1 MNRQFQNFNQ
11 NSFVDNQ
18 NSIARNM
25 SVFGNKQDSIR
36 YMERPGSMNVSQM
49 EYNRNQ
55 PSGHQPSSNRPIYN
69 PNPFGNDTNSM
80 SNPFSNDV
88 SSIQSNMIPSQ
99 MSPQNNLSNN
109 SNYNNNRKEI
119 GVLFFSNNCS
129 HSRAFLTALYKTPFN
144 DLVRKICIDK
154 GDVKIPRIITEVP
167 TLIARGIQR
176 PLVGDQVG
184 AWLENE
190 LQKGSSQKSNAD
202 LGCYSFSG
210 KDNYSVI
217 GEVNDDMS
225 VCNSF
230 ADWDKDY
237 YINAP
242 LDSDK
247 GEKKK
252 STMNSSQISDMGQIS
267 KLRNERDSMFTDQRR
282 SMKNTQI
289 DPEKFNEMFVKQQQ
303 KTYRNNLK
311 NI

>member
-18 NSIARNM
+18 NPIARNI
-25 SVFGNKQDSIR
+25 SVFGNKQESIH
-36 YMERPGSMNVSQM
+36 YMDRPSSVNVSQN

-55 PSGHQPSSNRPIYN
+55 PSNNSRKPVYN
-69 PNPFGNDTNSM
+69 PNPFGNEASTIGS
-80 SNPFSNDV
+80 PFSNDV
-88 SSIQSNMIPSQ
+88 SSIQSNMIP
-99 MSPQNNLSNN
+99 PTA
-109 SNYNNNRKEI
+109 NRQQSKEV

-129 HSRAFLTALYKTPFN
+129 HSRAFLAALYKTPFN
-144 DLVRKICIDK
+144 DFVRKICIDK
-154 GDVKIPRIITEVP
+154 GDVKIPKIITEVP

-176 PLVGDQVG
+176 PLVGEQVT

-190 LQKGSSQKSNAD
+190 IKKGTSQNSNAE
-202 LGCYSFSG
+202 LQCYSFSG

-237 YINAP
+237 FINAP
-242 LDSDK
+242 IDNEK
-247 GEKKK
+247 GDKKK
-252 STMNSSQISDMGQIS
+252 ASQNSSQISEMNQIS
-267 KLRNERDSMFTDQRR
+267 KLRNDRDSMFVDQRQK
-282 SMKNTQI
+282 MKTAQI
-289 DPEKFNEMFVKQQQ
+289 DPEKFNEMFLKQQQ
-303 KTYRNNLK
+303 KAFRNNMK

>member
-18 NSIARNM
+18 NPLSRNM

-36 YMERPGSMNVSQM
+36 YMDRPSSINVSQN
-49 EYNRNQ
+49 EYDRNQ
-55 PSGHQPSSNRPIYN
+55 PSNNSRKPVYN
-69 PNPFGNDTNSM
+69 PNPFGNDMGSTMGS
-80 SNPFSNDV
+80 PFSNDV
-88 SSIQSNMIPSQ
+88 SSIQSNMIPT
-99 MSPQNNLSNN
+99 SNTQPK
-109 SNYNNNRKEI
+109 KEV

-129 HSRAFLTALYKTPFN
+129 HSRAFLAALYKTPLN

-176 PLVGDQVG
+176 PLIGDQVS

-190 LQKGSSQKSNAD
+190 LKKGTSQNSNAE
-202 LGCYSFSG
+202 LQCYSFSA

-237 YINAP
+237 FINAP
-242 LDSDK
+242 IDNEK
-247 GEKKK
+247 GDKKK
-252 STMNSSQISDMGQIS
+252 SSINTSQISEMNQIS
-267 KLRNERDSMFTDQRR
+267 KLRTERDSMFIDQRQK
-282 SMKNTQI
+282 MKTSQI

-303 KTYRNNLK
+303 KIFRNNMK

>member
-11 NSFVDNQ
+11 NSFVDNT
-18 NSIARNM
+18 NPIARNM

-36 YMERPGSMNVSQM
+36 YMERPSALNLSQN
-49 EYNRNQ
+49 EYNQNQ
-55 PSGHQPSSNRPIYN
+55 GNSNSRKPVYN
-69 PNPFGNDTNSM
+69 PNPFGNDMNSM
-80 SNPFSNDV
+80 SSPFSNDT
-88 SSIQSNMIPSQ
+88 SSIQSNMVSQSNSPSG
-99 MSPQNNLSNN
+99 NK
-109 SNYNNNRKEI
+109 REI
-119 GVLFFSNNCS
+119 GVLFYSNNCS
-129 HSRAFLTALYKTPFN
+129 HSRAFLASLYKTPFN
-144 DLVRKICIDK
+144 DLVKKICIDK

-176 PLVGDQVG
+176 PLVGEQVQ

-190 LQKGSSQKSNAD
+190 TKKGTSQNSNAD
-202 LGCYSFSG
+202 LQCYSFNAR
-210 KDNYSVI
+210 DNYSVI

-242 LDSDK
+242 IDNEK
-247 GEKKK
+247 GDKKK
-252 STMNSSQISDMGQIS
+252 STQNASQISEMNQIS
-267 KLRNERDSMFTDQRR
+267 KLRTERDSMFIDQRQK
-282 SMKNTQI
+282 MKTSQI

-303 KTYRNNLK
+303 KIFRNNMK